1 MPMTEVSVRY
11 QMSKL
16 TRETSPRNFTLI
28 GITLAI
34 SFISYLS
41 LLHSDHSF
49 TAYGH
54 FFGENVTR
62 DGYQV
67 VFQPFPFAPMAGDNA
82 TLNFSI
88 LDEENLNIHNIFSA
102 LIIKDKD
109 SNETIAQIPYK
120 QYMYS
125 DITIP
130 YKFNNNS
137 EYLITLETRI
147 IGDSKYQAEPLT
159 ATFDLIVGDQTS
171 EYFKIIMLYFVTPV
185 CAAIIIAILVYE
197 LHWKRKRESKGRLT
211 TK

>member
-1 MPMTEVSVRY
+1 MR
-11 QMSKL
+11 KL
-16 TRETSPRNFTLI
+16 LEHTSPITVTLI
-28 GITLAI
+28 GTTLAI
-34 SFISYLS
+34 SLISCSYLFQREN
-41 LLHSDHSF
+41 SF
-49 TAYGH
+49 LAYGH
-54 FFGENVTR
+54 FFGENITQ

-67 VFQPFPFAPMAGDNA
+67 VFQPFPFAPIAGDNT

-102 LIIKDKD
+102 LIIKDAI

-130 YKFNNNS
+130 YKFSNNS

-147 IGDSKYQAEPLT
+147 IGDSKYQAQPLT
-159 ATFDLIVGDQTS
+159 ATFDLIVGDQTA
-171 EYFKIIMLYFVTPV
+171 EYFKMIMLYFVTPV
-185 CAAIIIAILVYE
+185 CAAIIVAILIYE
-197 LHWKRKRESKGRLT
+197 LHWKKKKENKGRST

>member
-1 MPMTEVSVRY
+1 MP
-11 QMSKL
+11 KL

-34 SFISYLS
+34 SFICCLS
-41 LLHSDHSF
+41 LQHRDDSF

-54 FFGENVTR
+54 FFGENITR

-67 VFQPFPFAPMAGDNA
+67 VFQPFPFAPMAGDNT

-102 LIIKDKD
+102 LIIRDKE

-125 DITIP
+125 DLTIP
-130 YKFNNNS
+130 YKFTNNS
-137 EYLITLETRI
+137 GYLITLETRI
-147 IGDSKYQAEPLT
+147 IGDSKYQAQPLT
-159 ATFDLIVGDQTS
+159 ATFDLIVGDQTA
-171 EYFKIIMLYFVTPV
+171 EYFKIIMSYFVTPI
-185 CAAIIIAILVYE
+185 CAAIIVAILIYE
-197 LHWKRKRESKGRLT
+197 LHWKRKKATKGRPT
-211 TK
+211 AK

>member
-1 MPMTEVSVRY
+1 MTNA
-11 QMSKL
+11 MKP
-16 TRETSPRNFTLI
+16 TSLSCFTVV
-28 GITLAI
+28 GIILGI
-34 SFISYLS
+34 SFVFCFCLQR
-41 LLHSDHSF
+41 DDSF
-49 TAYGH
+49 LAYGH

-67 VFQPFPFAPMAGDNA
+67 VFQPFPFAPMAGDNT

-102 LIIKDKD
+102 LIIKDKK

-130 YKFNNNS
+130 FRFTNNS
-137 EYLITLETRI
+137 EYLVTLETRI
-147 IGDSKYQAEPLT
+147 IGDSKYQTQPLA
-159 ATFDLIVGDQTS
+159 ATFDLIVGDQTA

-185 CAAIIIAILVYE
+185 CAAIIVAILIYE
-197 LHWKRKRESKGRLT
+197 LHWKTKKTRKGKPT
-211 TK
+211 AK